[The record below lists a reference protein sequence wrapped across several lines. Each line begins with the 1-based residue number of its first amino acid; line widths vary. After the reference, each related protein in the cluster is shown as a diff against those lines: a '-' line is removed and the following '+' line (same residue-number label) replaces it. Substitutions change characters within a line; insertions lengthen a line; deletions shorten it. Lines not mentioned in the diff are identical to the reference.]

1 MVRLLSFSL
10 SAFQQTMI
18 LMLHYLSFKYYVYI
32 CSFCDTRYFSIV
44 YVYTLVHAP
53 LCFIPMNNISICDIQ
68 SKRALSKR
76 LQSYPSRGITYS
88 FDRTMYVC
96 LCIDIDGVTYGFH
109 ISYILHVIYNSL
121 SFGHD
126 MLYFHH
132 FHVCFY
138 ELRLDRF
145 YSLVEKKR
153 AFTLVD
159 K

>member
-1 MVRLLSFSL
+1 MRLGYLKCLFPSMVRLLSFSL
-10 SAFQQTMI
+10 NAFQQTMT

-32 CSFCDTRYFSIV
+32 CSFCD
-44 YVYTLVHAP
+44 
-53 LCFIPMNNISICDIQ
+53 NISICDIQ

-96 LCIDIDGVTYGFH
+96 LCIGIDGVTYGFH

-126 MLYFHH
+126 MYFHH

-138 ELRLDRF
+138 ELR
-145 YSLVEKKR
+145 
-153 AFTLVD
+153 
-159 K
+159 